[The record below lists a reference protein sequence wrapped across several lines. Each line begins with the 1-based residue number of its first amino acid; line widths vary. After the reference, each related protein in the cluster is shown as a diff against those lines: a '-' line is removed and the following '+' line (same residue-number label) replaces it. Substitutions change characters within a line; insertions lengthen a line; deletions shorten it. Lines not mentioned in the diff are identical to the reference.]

1 MVKDFLVELGCEEL
15 PPKALKSLA
24 VAFSS
29 SIENSLVTNDLSFGS
44 ISWFATPRRLSVLVK
59 ALIEQ
64 APDKDIEIA
73 GPPPK
78 AAKDKDGN
86 WTKAAE
92 GFAKKNNITPDQL
105 VELQTAKGPRLGIKK
120 SVSGIK
126 AAECLATVVED
137 ALSALPIPK
146 RMRWG
151 ASRTEFIRPVHWL
164 VLLFGNDVIPAN
176 ILGVDSGNKTR
187 GHRFHCDTELEITA
201 PTKYEALLAEQAH
214 VIADFDKRQEMIRE
228 QVEAQGKSLGGRA
241 IIEDDL
247 LNEVT
252 ALVEWPVALTGS
264 FDREFLSIPREA
276 LISSMAEHQ
285 KYFHVVNDKDEMLAN
300 FITVSNIESTDP
312 AQVIDGNE
320 RVIRPRLSDAA
331 FFFETDKK
339 TALAARVEKLKSVVF
354 QSKLGTLFDKS
365 ERIQK
370 LAGYIATQLQTS
382 VEHAERA
389 GLLAKADLVSDM
401 VLEFDKM
408 QGIAGGY
415 YALNDGE
422 AKEVAVAIQEHYLPK
437 YAGDLLPSSLAACA
451 VSLADRIDTLVG
463 IFGIGQA
470 PTGSK
475 DPFALRRASLASL
488 RILVEKKLNLD
499 LLPLLTEAKNNYS
512 AVSEISDSADGKIV
526 ANVLDYMIERFRAW
540 YEEQNIPV
548 QVFQAVSARKVTL
561 PLDFDQRI
569 KAVHAFNQL
578 AESAALAA
586 ANKRVANILAKQKG
600 PVSSVID
607 KNLFVEAEE
616 IKLAEQIAQ
625 KQGEV
630 KPLFAVHK
638 YTEGLSALA
647 SLRESVD
654 SFFDSVMVMAED
666 EVLKNNRLALLT
678 QLRALFLEVADI
690 SFLVP
695 EKK

>member
-1 MVKDFLVELGCEEL
+1 MSKDFLVEIGCEEL

-24 VAFSS
+24 LAFSN
-29 SIENSLVTNDLSFGS
+29 SIESSLIANDLSFDT
-44 ISWFATPRRLSVLVK
+44 ISWFATPRRLSLLVQT
-59 ALIEQ
+59 LIEQ
-64 APDKDIEIA
+64 GPDKDIEVA

-92 GFAKKNNITPDQL
+92 GFAKKNQTTPDQL

-120 SVSGIK
+120 SVSGTK
-126 AAECLATVVED
+126 AIECLATIVEE
-137 ALSALPIPK
+137 ALSTLPIPK

-151 ASRTEFIRPVHWL
+151 SSRTEFIRPVHWL
-164 VLLFGNDVIPAN
+164 VLLFGNEIIPAK
-176 ILGVDSGNKTR
+176 ILGVESGNTTR
-187 GHRFHCDTELEITA
+187 GHRFHCDTELEITD
-201 PTKYEALLAEQAH
+201 PSNYETFLAEQAH
-214 VIADFDKRQEMIRE
+214 VIADFEKRQEMIRS
-228 QVEAQGKSLGGRA
+228 QVESLGKNLKGRA

-252 ALVEWPVALTGS
+252 ALVEWPVALAGS
-264 FDREFLSIPREA
+264 FDKEFLSIPKEA

-285 KYFHVVNDKDEMLAN
+285 KYFHVVDDNNEILAN
-300 FITVSNIESTDP
+300 FITVSNIESSDP
-312 AQVIDGNE
+312 AQVINGNE

-339 TALAARVEKLKSVVF
+339 IPLSARVEKLKSVVF
-354 QSKLGTLFDKS
+354 QTKLGTLFEKS

-370 LAGYIATQLQTS
+370 LAGYIADQLKTNI
-382 VEHAERA
+382 EHAERA

-422 AKEVAVAIQEHYLPK
+422 AEEIATAIQEHYLPK
-437 YAGDLLPSSLAACA
+437 NAGDLLPSTLAGCA
-451 VSLADRIDTLVG
+451 VALADRIDTLVG

-488 RILVEKKLNLD
+488 RILVEKNLNLD
-499 LLPLLTEAKNNYS
+499 LLPLLEEAKRNYS
-512 AVSEISDSADGKIV
+512 DVPELSNSEEGKV
-526 ANVLDYMIERFRAW
+526 VGQVLDYMIERFRAW
-540 YEEQNIPV
+540 YEEQDIPV
-548 QVFQAVSARKVTL
+548 QVFQAVSARNITL

-578 AESAALAA
+578 PESAALAA
-586 ANKRVANILAKQKG
+586 ANKRVSNILAKQKG
-600 PVSSVID
+600 SVSSTIN
-607 KNLFVEAEE
+607 KKLFVETAEIE
-616 IKLAEQIAQ
+616 LAEQIAD
-625 KQGEV
+625 KQSKV
-630 KPLFAVHK
+630 KPLFAAHK

-647 SLRESVD
+647 SLRKSVD
-654 SFFDSVMVMAED
+654 SFFNSVMVMAED
-666 EVLKNNRLALLT
+666 EALKNNRLALLN

-695 EKK
+695 DKK